1 MKEGFIQ
8 KSAGVG
14 SEELTQINRFTRREF
29 TADELYVFSVVLCD
43 NEVDRDFEQFTPQAL
58 EKLGELFIGKPGLFD
73 HEPKATL
80 QTARIFSTAVKT
92 VEGKQN
98 TCGEPYVQLT
108 ARAYL
113 PRTQENQAL
122 ITEIE
127 SGIKKEVSV
136 GCAVKKRVCSI
147 CGKEDGCCRHTR
159 GEHYAGKLCY
169 FKLEDPADA
178 YEWSFVA
185 VPAQRA
191 AGVTKQFAGKTGIGG
206 ESMTLETLKSMKPD
220 GITLTAQEI
229 ERLQKEI
236 GSLEELAEGG
246 RKLREEQIR
255 SVIRSAAV
263 LYPGIPAAV
272 LQKSLS
278 VLNAEELAQ
287 VADASRRAA
296 HPAPQPQLAAAEKT
310 AQNKEFFI

>member
-8 KSAGVG
+8 KSAGI
-14 SEELTQINRFTRREF
+14 SPEELTQINRFTRRDF
-29 TADELYVFSVVLCD
+29 TEEELYVFSVVLCD
-43 NEVDRDFEQFTPQAL
+43 NEIDRDFEQFTPQAL
-58 EKLGELFIGKPGLFD
+58 EKLGELFVGKPGLFD

-80 QTARIFSTAVKT
+80 QAARIFSTAVKP
-92 VEGKQN
+92 VEGKRN
-98 TCGEPYVQLT
+98 TCGEAYVQLT

-127 SGIKKEVSV
+127 GGIKKEVSV

-147 CGKEDGCCRHTR
+147 CGREDGRCSHVR
-159 GEHYAGKLCY
+159 GQRYAGKLCY
-169 FKLEDPADA
+169 FKLDEPADA

-191 AGVTKQFAGKTGIGG
+191 AGVTKQFAGKAGIGG
-206 ESMTLETLKSMKPD
+206 ESMTLETLKSMKPE
-220 GITLTAQEI
+220 GVTLTAQEV

-263 LYPGIPAAV
+263 LYPSIPAAV

-278 VLNAEELAQ
+278 VLSAEELTQ
-287 VADASRRAA
+287 VAAASRRAA
-296 HPAPQPQLAAAEKT
+296 QPMPQPQLGAAEKT
-310 AQNKEFFI
+310 TQNKEFFI